1 MAEEAVIQIGYLERF
16 RDFLLNFRDETGRLK
31 YLERL
36 RRMASYGASSL
47 SVEFTDLY
55 RFDTRL
61 AEDLVDRPRVVLREA
76 GEAVR
81 EIVMQEFPELAERKK
96 KFFVRVTNLID
107 TLKIRDVRSEH
118 VGKLVQIEGIIT
130 RMHPVRSK
138 LVKAVYRHEK
148 YEGGQSTCGQTF
160 PWPPEGEEMGEK
172 IEKPAVCP
180 VCLQSGGKFVLIREL
195 SEFIDWQRIVVQ
207 EKPED
212 VPGGQMPRSIEVQLT
227 HDLVDSARP
236 GDRVTIAGIVSLEA
250 AVSEKVPYFNI
261 YVEANSLK
269 VSERVLEEVSITR
282 EDEEKIKQLAR
293 DPWVKERIIASIAPS
308 IYGYWDIKEAIAVAL
323 FGGSPR
329 TLPDGTRIRGD
340 IHVLIIGDPGVAKSQ
355 LLQAGYRLAPR
366 AVYTTGK
373 GSTAAGLTA
382 AVLKDPKT
390 GEYYLE
396 AGALVLADGG
406 VAVIDE
412 IDKMEKNDRV
422 AIHEAMEQ
430 QIISI
435 SKAGIVAR
443 LNARTTVLAAGNPK
457 FGVYDPTKSF
467 IDNVNLPPTI
477 LSRFDLIFV
486 VRDIIGVERD
496 KQLAR
501 YILRAHSVA
510 DRFKPDIDPEL
521 LKKYIIYARRYVRP
535 ELTPLAEKIIEE
547 FFVEMRST
555 ALHYQQAGQT
565 PVPITARQLEA
576 LIRIAGAHAR
586 MALRNEILEEDAIAA
601 IRLMLSFLESVGL
614 DIESGAVDVTTIMT
628 GASFTQRR
636 LMTEV
641 YDIIKRAG
649 REACVKASDLIKE
662 ITSRY
667 PEATESRVREAI
679 EKLHRNGLIIEKY
692 TECYSA
698 V

>member
-1 MAEEAVIQIGYLERF
+1 MVEKAVLQTGYLERF
-16 RDFLLNFRDETGRLK
+16 RDFLLNYTDETGRLK

-36 RRMASYGASSL
+36 RRMASFGASSV
-47 SVEFTDLY
+47 SIEFMDLY
-55 RFDTRL
+55 NYSREL
-61 AEDLVDRPRVVLREA
+61 AEELIDRPRVVLREA

-81 EIVMQEFPELAERKK
+81 EVVAQEFPEFAEKKK
-96 KFFVRVTNLID
+96 KFFVRITNLID
-107 TLKIRDVRSEH
+107 TVKIREVRSEH
-118 VGKLVQIEGIIT
+118 VGKLIQIEGIIT
-130 RMHPVRSK
+130 RMHPLRSK
-138 LVKAVYRHEK
+138 LVRAVYRHEK
-148 YEGGQSTCGQTF
+148 YEGGQSTCGQVF
-160 PWPPEGEEMGEK
+160 VWPPEGEEIGEK
-172 IEKPAVCP
+172 IEKPVVCP
-180 VCLQSGGKFVLIREL
+180 VCLQSGGKFILLRDE
-195 SEFIDWQRIVVQ
+195 SEFIDWQRVVVQ

-236 GDRVTIAGIVSLEA
+236 GDRVTIVGIVNLEA
-250 AVSEKVPYFNI
+250 AVSEKSPYFNI
-261 YVEANSLK
+261 FIEANSVK
-269 VSERVLEEVSITR
+269 VSERVLEEVSLTR

-293 DPWVKERIIASIAPS
+293 DPWVKDRIIASIAPS

-323 FGGSPR
+323 FGSSPR
-329 TLPDGTRIRGD
+329 ILPDGTRVRGD

-396 AGALVLADGG
+396 AGALVIADGG

-430 QIISI
+430 QVISI

-457 FGVYDPTKSF
+457 FGVYDPSKSF

-496 KQLAR
+496 RQLAR
-501 YILRAHSVA
+501 YILRAHSMSE
-510 DRFKPDIDPEL
+510 RFKPDVDPEL
-521 LKKYIIYARRYVRP
+521 LKKYIIYARRYIRP
-535 ELTPLAEKIIEE
+535 ELTPLAEKRIEE

-555 ALHYQQAGQT
+555 ALHYQQSGQT
-565 PVPITARQLEA
+565 PIPITARQLEA

-601 IRLMLSFLESVGL
+601 IRLVASFLESVGL
-614 DIESGAVDVTTIMT
+614 DVESGAVDVATIMT
-628 GASFTQRR
+628 GASFTQRK
-636 LMTEV
+636 LMSE
-641 YDIIKRAG
+641 IIDVIKSVG
-649 REACVKASDLIKE
+649 REACIKADDIVKQIASK
-662 ITSRY
+662 Y
-667 PEATESRVREAI
+667 PSVQESRVREVI
-679 EKLHRNGLIIEKY
+679 ERLHREGWIIEKY
-692 TECYSA
+692 SDCYSA

>member
-1 MAEEAVIQIGYLERF
+1 
-16 RDFLLNFRDETGRLK
+16 
-31 YLERL
+31 
-36 RRMASYGASSL
+36 
-47 SVEFTDLY
+47 
-55 RFDTRL
+55 
-61 AEDLVDRPRVVLREA
+61 
-76 GEAVR
+76 
-81 EIVMQEFPELAERKK
+81 
-96 KFFVRVTNLID
+96 
-107 TLKIRDVRSEH
+107 
-118 VGKLVQIEGIIT
+118 IT
-130 RMHPVRSK
+130 RMHPVKSK
-138 LVKAVYRHEK
+138 LVKAFYRHEK
-148 YEGGQSTCGQTF
+148 YEGGQFVCNETF
-160 PWPPEGEEMGEK
+160 AWPPEDEEIGEK
-172 IEKPAVCP
+172 IEKPTVCP
-180 VCLQSGGKFVLIREL
+180 KCLQSGGKFLLLREE

-212 VPGGQMPRSIEVQLT
+212 VPGGQMPRNIEVQLT

-236 GDRVTIAGIVSLEA
+236 GDRVTIVGVVSLE
-250 AVSEKVPYFNI
+250 SSMGERSPYFNI
-261 YVEANSLK
+261 FIEANSVK

-293 DPWVKERIIASIAPS
+293 DPWIKERIIASIAPS
-308 IYGYWDIKEAIAVAL
+308 IYGYWDIKEAIAVSL
-323 FGGSPR
+323 FGSAPR
-329 TLPDGTRIRGD
+329 VLPDGTRIRGD
-340 IHVLIIGDPGVAKSQ
+340 IHILMIGDPGVAKSQ

-412 IDKMEKNDRV
+412 IDKMEKNDRI

-443 LNARTTVLAAGNPK
+443 LNARTTILAAGNPK

-486 VRDIIGVERD
+486 VRDIIEVERD
-496 KQLAR
+496 RQLAR
-501 YILRAHSVA
+501 YILRAHSIGE
-510 DRFKPDIDPEL
+510 RFKPDIDPEL

-535 ELTPLAEKIIEE
+535 ELTPVAEKIIED

-555 ALHYQQAGQT
+555 ALHYQQTGQT
-565 PVPITARQLEA
+565 PIPITARQLEA

-601 IRLMLSFLESVGL
+601 IRLMLAFLESVGL
-614 DIESGAVDVTTIMT
+614 DIESGTVDVSAIMT
-628 GASFTQRR
+628 GASFAQRK
-636 LMTEV
+636 LMMEV
-641 YDIIKRAG
+641 HDIIKKAG
-649 REACVKASDLIKE
+649 KESCIKVSEIVKE
-662 ITSRY
+662 ITSKY
-667 PEATESRVREAI
+667 PAVHESKVMEAL
-679 EKLHRNGLIIEKY
+679 EKLHRDGLIIEKY
-692 TECYSA
+692 SECYST